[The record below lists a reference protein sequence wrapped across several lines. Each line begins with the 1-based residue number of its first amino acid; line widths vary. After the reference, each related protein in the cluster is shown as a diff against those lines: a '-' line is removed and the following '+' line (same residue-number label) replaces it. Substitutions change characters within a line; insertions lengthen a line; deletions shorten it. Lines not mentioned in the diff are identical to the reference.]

1 MRRLPAHVRNGRNRP
16 LSQIVAR
23 SHHAGSGDDE
33 VSEMKA
39 ADSAISY
46 LELLKVAAPETIVV
60 ITALAVLAIGLG
72 TGRVKSTAT
81 VSTAKPAQSAN
92 ETSTATG
99 ICSAVAALGLAIAI
113 GAILML
119 PRRTT
124 LFGGMLVITPLT
136 CLFKIIC
143 IALAFFMIL
152 VTTSEKTL
160 RHPGEYLALVLF
172 ATVGLMLLVGS
183 EELLMIFIGLELL
196 GLSLY
201 VMTAFDKT
209 DVRSAEAGLKYFLFG
224 STSSAFTL
232 FGISLIYG
240 MSGTTRLAAI
250 SEKLATVSVQ
260 PLLAVG
266 IVMTLIG
273 FGFKIAAAPF
283 HLWAPDAYQGAPV
296 PSSAFIASA
305 SKVASFVVLG
315 KIVLVGFAPFHG
327 SAAWH
332 AMVAGWSPV
341 LAALAAL
348 SILLGNLV
356 ALAQSNVRRLLAY
369 SAVAHA
375 GYTLI
380 GLVSGDRTGF
390 SAALFYATIYAI
402 TLVGAFGV
410 VATVRRETGGDD
422 FSNFA
427 GLSSRS
433 PLLAGCMSVFM
444 LSLAGIPPLAGFFGK
459 FYLFNVALRVG
470 ANHGLLW
477 LVAVALLGSFI
488 SLYYYLMVLKAIFVD
503 EPALPAVGR
512 LDRLPTDL
520 LPRAT
525 IAVLAAAV
533 LLLGITP
540 QILAAP
546 ILAAVP

>member
-1 MRRLPAHVRNGRNRP
+1 
-16 LSQIVAR
+16 
-23 SHHAGSGDDE
+23 
-33 VSEMKA
+33 MKA
-39 ADSAISY
+39 ADSTTSY
-46 LELLKVAAPETIVV
+46 LELLKLASPETIVV

-81 VSTAKPAQSAN
+81 VSTAKPAQN
-92 ETSTATG
+92 GNDTSTATG
-99 ICSAVAALGLAIAI
+99 ICSAVAALGLALAV

-119 PRRTT
+119 PRSTT

-136 CLFKIIC
+136 SLFKIIC
-143 IALAFFMIL
+143 IALAFFAVL
-152 VTTSEKTL
+152 LTTSEKML

-240 MSGTTRLAAI
+240 MSGTTSLAAM
-250 SEKLATVSVQ
+250 SEKLGTVSVQ

-296 PSSAFIASA
+296 PSAAFIASA

-315 KIVLVGFAPFHG
+315 KIVLIGFAPLHG
-327 SAAWH
+327 DAAWH

-348 SILLGNLV
+348 SILVGNLV

-369 SAVAHA
+369 SAVAHT

-380 GLVSGDRTGF
+380 GLVAGDHNGF

-410 VATVRRETGGDD
+410 VALVRRETGGDD
-422 FSNFA
+422 ISNFR
-427 GLSSRS
+427 GLVSRS
-433 PLLAGCMSVFM
+433 PLLAGCMSIFM

-459 FYLFNVALRVG
+459 FYLFSAALRAG

-477 LVAVALLGSFI
+477 LVAVALLGSLI
-488 SLYYYLMVLKAIFVD
+488 SLYYYLIVLKAIFVD
-503 EPALPAVGR
+503 ERALPAARGV
-512 LDRLPTDL
+512 DRLSADL
-520 LPRAT
+520 LPRA
-525 IAVLAAAV
+525 AVVVLAAAV
-533 LLLGITP
+533 LLLGVAP
-540 QILAAP
+540 EILAAP
-546 ILAAVP
+546 IIAAVP

>member
-1 MRRLPAHVRNGRNRP
+1 
-16 LSQIVAR
+16 
-23 SHHAGSGDDE
+23 
-33 VSEMKA
+33 
-39 ADSAISY
+39 
-46 LELLKVAAPETIVV
+46 
-60 ITALAVLAIGLG
+60 
-72 TGRVKSTAT
+72 
-81 VSTAKPAQSAN
+81 
-92 ETSTATG
+92 
-99 ICSAVAALGLAIAI
+99 
-113 GAILML
+113 
-119 PRRTT
+119 
-124 LFGGMLVITPLT
+124 
-136 CLFKIIC
+136 
-143 IALAFFMIL
+143 
-152 VTTSEKTL
+152 
-160 RHPGEYLALVLF
+160 
-172 ATVGLMLLVGS
+172 
-183 EELLMIFIGLELL
+183 
-196 GLSLY
+196 
-201 VMTAFDKT
+201 
-209 DVRSAEAGLKYFLFG
+209 
-224 STSSAFTL
+224 
-232 FGISLIYG
+232 
-240 MSGTTRLAAI
+240 
-250 SEKLATVSVQ
+250 
-260 PLLAVG
+260 LLAVG

-273 FGFKIAAAPF
+273 FAFKIAAAPF

-410 VATVRRETGGDD
+410 LAMVRRETGGDD

-427 GLSSRS
+427 GLASRS

-459 FYLFNVALRVG
+459 FYLFSVALRAG

-503 EPALPAVGR
+503 EPVLASPRHVGVLPPAL
-512 LDRLPTDL
+512 LT
-520 LPRAT
+520 RAT
-525 IAVLAAAV
+525 VAVLAATV

-540 QILAAP
+540 EILAAP